1 MKSEPDVWSIDQ
13 QKKAGNKGAPWD
25 GVRNHQAAKNLRNMK
40 TTINKANKTKIA
52 KATLPNHT
60 SKLTNYQFIIPIM
73 AFRSPDLTMPELHEH
88 FTEYIDIE
96 VSNGLDIVTG
106 LFQHFI

>member
-1 MKSEPDVWSIDQ
+1 MNV
-13 QKKAGNKGAPWD
+13 
-25 GVRNHQAAKNLRNMK
+25 L
-40 TTINKANKTKIA
+40 IA
-52 KATLPNHT
+52 I
-60 SKLTNYQFIIPIM
+60 YQFIIPKV